1 MPKIISAATAN
12 APFKLYQKD
21 IKELIYSLFND
32 ADAELE
38 RMFSVFDNS
47 NIQTRY
53 ISVDPNW
60 LAIEHNFEERNKLF
74 AETSKKMAFNAI
86 NSCLD
91 KAGAEPQDIDCIIN
105 VTSTGVMTPT
115 LDAVMFNEI
124 GFNEHIKRIPLWGLG
139 CAGGAS
145 SVSRAMDYLKAYPE
159 QCVLILA
166 IELCSLTFQKNDRS
180 KSNIVA
186 SSLFG
191 DGCACVLTAGSKHKL
206 SQKNNLPELLD
217 SQSTIYQNSLDVMGW
232 DIVESGFSVV
242 FSRDIPAIVQ
252 QKVKPNIEELIEKL
266 SLSINNVKHFIAH
279 PGGLKVIN
287 AYEQALGLAD
297 GYMKIPRDVLKNY
310 GNMSSP
316 SVLYVLNEFLES
328 NIMQNGDYGLISSLG
343 PGFSSELCIFIIR

>member
-1 MPKIISAATAN
+1 MPKIISSATAN
-12 APFKLYQKD
+12 APFKISQTD
-21 IKELIYSLFND
+21 IKELIYSLFTD

-38 RMFSVFDNS
+38 RMFKVFDNS

-53 ISVDPNW
+53 ISVEPKW
-60 LAIEHNFEERNKLF
+60 LAGEHDFKERNKLF
-74 AETSKKMAFNAI
+74 AETSKKMAYNAI
-86 NSCLD
+86 SSCLD
-91 KAGAEPQDIDCIIN
+91 KAGAAPKDIDCIIN

-115 LDAVMFNEI
+115 LDAVMFNEF

-145 SVSRAMDYLKAYPE
+145 AMSRAMDYLKAYPE

-191 DGCACVLTAGSKHKL
+191 DGCACVLAAGNTHKL
-206 SQKNNLPELLD
+206 SQKSYVPVLLD

-242 FSRDIPAIVQ
+242 FSRDIPSIVQ
-252 QKVKPNIEELIEKL
+252 QKVKPNIEKLLNKL
-266 SLSINNVKHFIAH
+266 SLSINDIKHFIAH

-287 AYEQALGLAD
+287 AYEQSLGLTN
-297 GYMKIPRDVLKNY
+297 GYMKIPREVLMNY

-316 SVLYVLNEFLES
+316 SVLYVLNEFLER
-328 NIMQNGDYGLISSLG
+328 NIMQSGDHGLISSLG
-343 PGFSSELCIFIIR
+343 PGFSSELCMFRIS